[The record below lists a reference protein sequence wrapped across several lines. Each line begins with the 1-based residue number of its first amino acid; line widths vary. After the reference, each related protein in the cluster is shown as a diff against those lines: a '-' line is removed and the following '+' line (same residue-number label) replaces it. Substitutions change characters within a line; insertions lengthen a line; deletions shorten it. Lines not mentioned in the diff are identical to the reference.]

1 MLNASVTL
9 TNRIAMY
16 KLESRINNQK
26 VERKREDEMHVEN
39 E

>member
-9 TNRIAMY
+9 TNIIAMC